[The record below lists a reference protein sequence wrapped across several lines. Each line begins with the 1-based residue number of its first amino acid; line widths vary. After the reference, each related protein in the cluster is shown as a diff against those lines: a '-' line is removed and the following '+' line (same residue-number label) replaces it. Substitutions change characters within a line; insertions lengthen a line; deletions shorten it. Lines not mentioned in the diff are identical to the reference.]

1 MGKFD
6 KFPAVLKTLR
16 LGEGFLQGTPLGA
29 VPPPVFA
36 TLFIRRISFCKP
48 NFIRV
53 FWATLLVEDIR
64 FGR

>member
-6 KFPAVLKTLR
+6 KFFPRFKNSPSWGGFSTGDALR
-16 LGEGFLQGTPLGA
+16 GRS
-29 VPPPVFA
+29 PPVFA

>member
-29 VPPPVFA
+29 VPPQFLPLCSFEEFRFANRILFVF
-36 TLFIRRISFCKP
+36 FRRLC
-48 NFIRV
+48 
-53 FWATLLVEDIR
+53 
-64 FGR
+64 